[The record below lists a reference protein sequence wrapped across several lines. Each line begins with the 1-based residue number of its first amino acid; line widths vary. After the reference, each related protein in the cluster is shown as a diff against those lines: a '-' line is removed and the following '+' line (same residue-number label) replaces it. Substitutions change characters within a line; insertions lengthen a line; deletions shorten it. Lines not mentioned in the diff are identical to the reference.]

1 MLYAVFSETNLPG
14 IMADVQATEPSAN
27 FVCVDNQDCADAVDG
42 RVFDKVYVD
51 ASGETLY
58 QSVTVTGTKVAVS

>member
-1 MLYAVFSETNLPG
+1 MLYAVFSETNLSG
-14 IMADVQATEPSAN
+14 IMADVQTTEPLAN
-27 FVCVDNQDCADAVDG
+27 FVCVDDTDTATAVDG

-58 QSVTVTGTKVAVS
+58 QSVTVSGTKVTV